1 MVAPEGNYCAIPK
14 KRDPQNRS
22 LYPSFHFKPVSFEDP
37 QNQSKLGPSKS
48 FPLPKFSFQT
58 GPVLKIP
65 KINQKWDPQN
75 RSLYPS
81 FHFKPVQFSKGPQ
94 NSHFQNFTTR
104 HMRDPSPFPPWLF
117 SEISEQTNNNEQ
129 LTDEHQI

>member
-14 KRDPQNRS
+14 KR
-22 LYPSFHFKPVSFEDP
+22 
-37 QNQSKLGPSKS
+37 
-48 FPLPKFSFQT
+48 
-58 GPVLKIP
+58 
-65 KINQKWDPQN
+65 DPQN

-117 SEISEQTNNNEQ
+117 SEISEQTDKQ
-129 LTDEHQI
+129 TTDHRRTSNLKPLAQ